1 MYTMSAS
8 SPGSS
13 VGTPPM
19 ILVVIVPI
27 VIALTIKITLG
38 IIVGNIAKKKG
49 YGFWGFFILGF
60 VFFFIGLI
68 VSLCLSN
75 KNEQAKTIAEALNY
89 SSNSECDELLKLKKL
104 LDSGVITGEEFDA
117 KKKQLLGL

>member
-1 MYTMSAS
+1 MNTLSGSATES
-8 SPGSS
+8 FG
-13 VGTPPM
+13 GTPI

-27 VIALTIKITLG
+27 VIALLIKIILG

-60 VFFFIGLI
+60 IFFFIGLI

-75 KNEQAKTIAEALNY
+75 KNEQSKTITDALSS
-89 SSNSECDELLKLKKL
+89 SSNSECDELVKLKKL
-104 LDSGVITGEEFDA
+104 FDSGVITEEEFEQ

>member
-1 MYTMSAS
+1 MNTLS
-8 SPGSS
+8 GSS
-13 VGTPPM
+13 AESFGGTPM
-19 ILVVIVPI
+19 LSAVIVPI
-27 VIALTIKITLG
+27 VIALLIKIFLG

-75 KNEQAKTIAEALNY
+75 KNEQAKTIADALSY
-89 SSNSECDELLKLKKL
+89 SPNSECDELIKLKKL
-104 LDSGVITGEEFDA
+104 FDSGVITEEEFEQ